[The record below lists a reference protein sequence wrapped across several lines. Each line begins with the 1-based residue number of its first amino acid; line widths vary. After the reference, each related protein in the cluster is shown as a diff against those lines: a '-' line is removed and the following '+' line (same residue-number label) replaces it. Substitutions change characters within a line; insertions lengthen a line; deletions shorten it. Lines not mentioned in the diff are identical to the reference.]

1 MVQQKYFSAEE
12 RHTAKKKNAL
22 NTYYRKVA
30 RDADFINKKKA
41 IRLILNDRILV
52 SKVYEF
58 LQSIE
63 PVVNNSAV
71 A

>member
-1 MVQQKYFSAEE
+1 MVQQKYFSDAE

-41 IRLILNDRILV
+41 IRLILSDRLIV
-52 SKVYEF
+52 DQVYTF